1 MFFKLDAIIIV
12 TKLTKCKYIPKSKL
26 ITVWRE
32 FMSIYASSHLI
43 GQVLS
48 SECPSREILEH
59 LTSKWSVLVLRCL
72 SDGVQRFSELRNRI
86 EGISEKMLAQTL
98 RVLEQDGF
106 ILRTVYPE
114 VPPKVEY
121 QLTILG
127 AQAAE
132 KISYVIGWIERS
144 LPDILANKENLN
156 KS

>member
-1 MFFKLDAIIIV
+1 MN
-12 TKLTKCKYIPKSKL
+12 TYTTSK
-26 ITVWRE
+26 
-32 FMSIYASSHLI
+32 LI

-48 SECPSREILEH
+48 SECPSRQILEH

-72 SDGVQRFSELRNRI
+72 SDGVQRFSTLRNRI
-86 EGISEKMLAQTL
+86 EGVSEKMLAQTL

-132 KISYVIGWIERS
+132 KLNYLVGWIERS
-144 LPDILANKENLN
+144 LPEILDNKAQVRH
-156 KS
+156 

>member
-1 MFFKLDAIIIV
+1 
-12 TKLTKCKYIPKSKL
+12 
-26 ITVWRE
+26 
-32 FMSIYASSHLI
+32 MSMYASSNLL

-48 SECPSREILEH
+48 NECPSREILEH
-59 LTSKWSVLVLRCL
+59 LTSKWSVFFFFCL

-98 RVLEQDGF
+98 KMLEHDGF
-106 ILRTVYPE
+106 ILRTVYAE

-132 KISYVIGWIERS
+132 KLNYLIGWIERS
-144 LPDILANKENLN
+144 LPDILENKQKL
-156 KS
+156 K

>member
-1 MFFKLDAIIIV
+1 
-12 TKLTKCKYIPKSKL
+12 
-26 ITVWRE
+26 
-32 FMSIYASSHLI
+32 MSIYASSHLI

-72 SDGVQRFSELRNRI
+72 SDGVQRFSELRTRI